1 MRIVLALVSL
11 LALGS
16 VHAASSGVQAGIHL
30 QLELLSERPALS
42 PNASHWLALRIEH
55 DAQWHTYWQVPG
67 DSGLPTRIEWTVP
80 DGFQVS
86 DIHWPYPRRLPA
98 GPLTNYGYE
107 GETWLLTELRTPA
120 GLPQSGT
127 PVDITASVSY
137 LVCKEECIPG
147 TAELTLRLPV
157 TDGSSGDLAEVSR
170 FDQARALL
178 PQTHEGLGGT
188 VSEIDGDRLRVALT
202 GPLPERFELF
212 PVEDGVFATAA
223 FTGWAEDG
231 FARVALPNRSDFYGE
246 LPAQLPMVLVD
257 TSREPAQAYRFT
269 LTAGNTVDAGAANAS
284 MQASPSSASSTP
296 NPSVA
301 GTGLAAA
308 LLLAFLGGVVLNL
321 MPCVLPVLSL
331 KALTFGQAGGDQR
344 KARREGLF
352 YTLGVLASFAAIGL
366 ALIALR
372 AGGERIGW
380 GFQLQSPMVVAGL
393 AYLMFLLGLG
403 LSGATTLGSG
413 WMGIGQRLTEG
424 GGDRAAFF
432 TGVLACV
439 VAAPCTA
446 PFMGAALGFAVTQ
459 PAPIALAVFLVLG
472 LGLAAPLASIA
483 LIPALARHL
492 PKPGAWM
499 ETFKQVLAFPMY
511 LTAVYMLWVLTQQ
524 TGANGVA
531 LALLGMVLVA
541 FSAWLWERGKWQRA
555 RISRATALV
564 SLALA
569 LALLPMTQRL
579 SNAGTTASTESSGA
593 QAWSEQT
600 LSSLRVEGEPV
611 LVNMTAAWCIT
622 CQVNERVALSSQDF
636 LDRLNRHGIHY
647 LKGDWTR
654 HDPAISAYLA
664 QFDRVG
670 VPLYVLYPRGQGEPR
685 VLPQIL
691 TPAGVL
697 DALDQAAGMP

>member
-1 MRIVLALVSL
+1 MRIVPALVSL

-16 VHAASSGVQAGIHL
+16 AHAASSGVQAGIHL
-30 QLELLSERPALS
+30 QLELLSEQPALS
-42 PNASHWLALRIEH
+42 PGASHWLALRIEH
-55 DAQWHTYWQVPG
+55 EAHWHTYWQVPG
-67 DSGLPTRIEWTVP
+67 DSGLPTRIDWTLP
-80 DGFQVS
+80 DGFQAS
-86 DIHWPYPRRLPA
+86 GIHWPYPRRLPA

-120 GLPQSGT
+120 ELPPMDT
-127 PVDITASVSY
+127 PVDITAHVSY

-147 TAELTLRLPV
+147 DAELTLRLPV
-157 TDGSSGDLAEVSR
+157 MNGAPANSMASPR
-170 FDQARALL
+170 FDRARARL
-178 PQTHEGLGGT
+178 PQASEELGGT

-202 GPLPERFELF
+202 GTLPERFELF
-212 PVEDGVFATAA
+212 PIEEGVFATTA
-223 FTGWAEDG
+223 FTGWADDG
-231 FARVALPNRSDFYGE
+231 PARVAVQERSDFYGG
-246 LPAQLPMVLVD
+246 LPARLPMLLVD
-257 TSREPAQAYRFT
+257 TGEEPARAYRFT
-269 LTAGNTVDAGAANAS
+269 LTAGNAVGAGA
-284 MQASPSSASSTP
+284 MDTSAGQSIGTDTSTADRG
-296 NPSVA
+296 V
-301 GTGLAAA
+301 GGIGLASA
-308 LLLAFLGGVVLNL
+308 LLLAFFGGVVLNL

-331 KALTFGQAGGDQR
+331 KALTFGQAGGDHA

-366 ALIALR
+366 VLIALR

-380 GFQLQSPMVVAGL
+380 GFQLQSPIVVAGL

-413 WMGIGQRLTEG
+413 WMGIGHRLTEG

-459 PAPIALAVFLVLG
+459 PAAIAMAVFLVLG
-472 LGLAAPLASIA
+472 LGLAAPLAAIA
-483 LIPALARHL
+483 LVPALARHL
-492 PKPGAWM
+492 PRPGAWM
-499 ETFKQVLAFPMY
+499 ETFKQILAFPMY
-511 LTAVYMLWVLTQQ
+511 LTAVGLLWVLARQ

-541 FSAWLWERGKWQRA
+541 FAAWLWERGKWRGA
-555 RISRATALV
+555 RMSRATALV

-579 SNAGTTASTESSGA
+579 GNAEATTSAGQSGSRT
-593 QAWSEQT
+593 WSEQV
-600 LSSLRVEGEPV
+600 LSELRAKGEPV

-636 LDRLNRHGIHY
+636 RDRLSRHGIHY

-654 HDPAISAYLA
+654 HDPAISDYLDR
-664 QFDRVG
+664 FDRVG
-670 VPLYVLYPRGQGEPR
+670 VPLYVLYPRGQGEPE

-691 TPAGVL
+691 TPAAVL
-697 DALDQAAGMP
+697 AALDQAAGLP